1 VTDIRRFD
9 LNLLKVLDAVLS
21 EAQVSSAARR
31 LNLSQPATSAALAKI
46 RAALGNPVL
55 VRDGNRMVLS
65 PFAEQLRPK
74 VQRLLEE
81 IEQTLTAPGIF
92 DAATSQ
98 RCFRIL
104 ANDYAVTVVL
114 SPLLELLQR
123 EAPMVTIEI
132 LALEDNF
139 VERLAGDEYDLAIR
153 DRWSLRSARHLST
166 LFDEDYVCIARR
178 DHPRL
183 SGEPTLDEF
192 LDEGHVLISP
202 RGRVPGVVDGPL
214 KRLGR
219 KRRVAVTL
227 PHFLA
232 GPAIVARTDF
242 VMTTPGRIALRF
254 SEVHALRIFPPPLQV
269 PGFDV
274 AVAWSPRY
282 SNDPAVSWLRDRVQA
297 LQFD

>member
-1 VTDIRRFD
+1 
-9 LNLLKVLDAVLS
+9 
-21 EAQVSSAARR
+21 
-31 LNLSQPATSAALAKI
+31 
-46 RAALGNPVL
+46 
-55 VRDGNRMVLS
+55 M
-65 PFAEQLRPK
+65 
-74 VQRLLEE
+74 
-81 IEQTLTAPGIF
+81 
-92 DAATSQ
+92 
-98 RCFRIL
+98 
-104 ANDYAVTVVL
+104 
-114 SPLLELLQR
+114 
-123 EAPMVTIEI
+123 EI

-153 DRWSLRSARHLST
+153 DRWSLRSARHLRT

-183 SGEPTLDEF
+183 SREPTLDDF

-219 KRRVAVTL
+219 QRRVAVTL

-242 VMTTPGRIALRF
+242 VMTIPRRIGLKF
-254 SEVHALRIFPPPLQV
+254 SELYALRIFAPPLRV

-282 SNDPAVSWLRDRVQA
+282 NIDPAVPWLRDRIQA
-297 LQFD
+297 LQLDGPPALALPDSALVRRLQPRAHAGLVAAIGIADPPFQVRLLARHDSVAGRYRERQREDQDPRA

>member
-1 VTDIRRFD
+1 MTDIRRFD

-21 EAQVSSAARR
+21 EAQVSGAARR

-114 SPLLELLQR
+114 SPLFELLQR

-183 SGEPTLDEF
+183 SEEPTLDEF
-192 LDEGHVLISP
+192 LDEGHVLIAP

-232 GPAIVARTDF
+232 GPAIVARADF
-242 VMTTPGRIALRF
+242 VMTIPRRIALRF
-254 SEVHALRIFPPPLQV
+254 SAVHALRIFPPPLRV

-282 SNDPAVSWLRDRVQA
+282 NIDPAVSWLRDRVQA

>member
-1 VTDIRRFD
+1 VICMTDIRRFD

-81 IEQTLTAPGIF
+81 IEHTLTAPGMF
-92 DAATSQ
+92 DAATSD

-114 SPLLELLQR
+114 SPLLEVLQR
-123 EAPMVTIEI
+123 EAPRVTMEI

-153 DRWSLRSARHLST
+153 DRWSMRSARHLRT
-166 LFDEDYVCIARR
+166 LFDEDYVCIVRR

-183 SGEPTLDEF
+183 SGQATLDEF
-192 LDEGHVLISP
+192 LNEGHVLISP

-214 KRLGR
+214 KR
-219 KRRVAVTL
+219 RVAVTL
-227 PHFLA
+227 PHFL
-232 GPAIVARTDF
+232 
-242 VMTTPGRIALRF
+242 
-254 SEVHALRIFPPPLQV
+254 
-269 PGFDV
+269 
-274 AVAWSPRY
+274 
-282 SNDPAVSWLRDRVQA
+282 
-297 LQFD
+297 